1 MKKLLIKDTQK
12 QYNSMLNAYDVATE
26 RKLNV
31 HCFHIFIVLKYGLTK
46 EQFVEHIT
54 KAIDGLNLVNNP
66 ILNDSAI
73 TRFKSLNTN
82 KKLLEMFIKS
92 EPKDLSP
99 ESVKEFLKSFNIDS
113 QELLQVA
120 CYDGGIFSKTVLHKD
135 AKKVQEM
142 KKKSKK
148 PSGKTNQTF
157 ESKLDASNLSDE
169 KVEEFIINTLKGLEI
184 VKAKK
189 SKHYKAFQ
197 QLNEMQCKGE
207 SELYNIQFSHYEKHG
222 IKAS

>member
-1 MKKLLIKDTQK
+1 MKKLLIQDTQK
-12 QYNSMLNAYDVATE
+12 QYNSMLNAYDLATE

-31 HCFHIFIVLKYGLTK
+31 HCFHISIVLTHDLNK

-54 KAIDGLNLVNNP
+54 DAIAGLNLVNNP

-82 KKLLEMFIKS
+82 KRLLEQFKETKKPNTVEEIK
-92 EPKDLSP
+92 K
-99 ESVKEFLKSFNIDS
+99 FLKFFNIDS

-120 CYDGGIFSKTVLHKD
+120 CYDGGIFSKNVLNKD
-135 AKKVQEM
+135 AKKVQEIK
-142 KKKSKK
+142 KKKSKA
-148 PSGKTNQTF
+148 PSGKTNQS
-157 ESKLDASNLSDE
+157 ENKIDASNLDDK
-169 KVEEFIINTLKGLEI
+169 KVEEFIIKTLKNLEV
-184 VKAKK
+184 VKAKFP
-189 SKHYKAFQ
+189 KHYKAFQ

-207 SELYNIQFSHYEKHG
+207 SELYNIQFSNYEKNG

>member
-1 MKKLLIKDTQK
+1 MKKLLIKETQK

-31 HCFHIFIVLKYGLTK
+31 HCFHISIVLTHDLNKQ
-46 EQFVEHIT
+46 QFVEHIT
-54 KAIDGLNLVNNP
+54 DAIAGLNLVNNP

-82 KKLLEMFIKS
+82 KKLLAMFKES
-92 EPKDLSP
+92 KPKDLTP
-99 ESVKEFLKSFNIDS
+99 ESVKKFLKSFNIDS

-135 AKKVQEM
+135 AKKVQEIK

-148 PSGKTNQTF
+148 PSGKTNQS
-157 ESKLDASNLSDE
+157 ESKIDTSNLDDK
-169 KVEEFIINTLKGLEI
+169 KVEEFIVKTLKNLEV
-184 VKAKK
+184 VKAKFP
-189 SKHYKAFQ
+189 KHYKAFQ

-207 SELYNIQFSHYEKHG
+207 SELYNIQFSNYEKNG

>member
-1 MKKLLIKDTQK
+1 MFVKSKP
-12 QYNSMLNAYDVATE
+12 
-26 RKLNV
+26 
-31 HCFHIFIVLKYGLTK
+31 TK
-46 EQFVEHIT
+46 VYS
-54 KAIDGLNLVNNP
+54 V
-66 ILNDSAI
+66 
-73 TRFKSLNTN
+73 
-82 KKLLEMFIKS
+82 
-92 EPKDLSP
+92 
-99 ESVKEFLKSFNIDS
+99 ESVKKFLKRFNIDS
-113 QELLQVA
+113 QELLEIA
-120 CYDGGIFSKTVLHKD
+120 CYDGGIFSKNVLNED
-135 AKKVQEM
+135 AKKVQEIK

-197 QLNEMQCKGE
+197 QLNELQCKGE
-207 SELYNIQFSHYEKHG
+207 SELYNIQFSNYEKNG